1 MEKGKRKDDQRQ
13 LAEEIIIVVDSRVR
27 IIPTYIAGAAHESYI
42 VLLDDGE
49 FVYDG
54 LGRCHAS
61 IPTHLDQ
68 VLTNIRYSYETV
80 DTYHS

>member
-1 MEKGKRKDDQRQ
+1 MEDRKLNMEKGKRKDDQRQ

-49 FVYDG
+49 FVYDWIM
-54 LGRCHAS
+54 LRVVSSA
-61 IPTHLDQ
+61 T
-68 VLTNIRYSYETV
+68 
-80 DTYHS
+80 